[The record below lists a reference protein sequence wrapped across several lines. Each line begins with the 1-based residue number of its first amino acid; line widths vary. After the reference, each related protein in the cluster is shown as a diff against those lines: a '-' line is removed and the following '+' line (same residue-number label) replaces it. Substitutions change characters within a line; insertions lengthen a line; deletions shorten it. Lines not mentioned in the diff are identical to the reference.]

1 MMKQS
6 LRHNT
11 VSLKCQELVWETDSV
26 TIQMESNKRR
36 GGEDSDFQYKQ
47 REHVL
52 TLDIKKLCEWFH
64 VQR

>member
-1 MMKQS
+1 MTKQS

-11 VSLKCQELVWETDSV
+11 VNLKCQELVWETDSV

-36 GGEDSDFQYKQ
+36 GGEYSDFQYKQ

-64 VQR
+64 IQK